1 MANSLIDFS
10 VVRPEAAGS
19 FLSGFQAAQERQSQL
34 DQQQRQ
40 NALANLQLRAAQ
52 RGEEEALSEREAY
65 KSQDPIKAL
74 YAGGF
79 GAQAMALEKQRQ
91 EQRSAQLKQAADS
104 HKFAKSIVAG
114 IVANPTRENATK
126 WLDWAES
133 QGADM
138 SQYRAELANT
148 QDAGIGRWAFTHGE
162 GADKALEQ
170 QVIDVGTGAVVL
182 PKYAIGGGIPS
193 LPQPTPAQPGM
204 PVGIPGQTPPTRAAG
219 TNALA
224 LPAPGGM
231 SGAMPAGQPQAVPGG
246 GMMYPKS
253 MTPAQQAAE
262 AREQTRIGLEQR
274 RVELAEKEAARK
286 EAGLAEP
293 LSKKEI
299 QSREAKYPQA
309 TRALNTFE
317 ANSDDLI
324 KELEKLRDHPGL
336 SGISGLIYGRTPG
349 IMRESRQ
356 AQAIYKRIVSRG
368 GFSELQEM
376 RNASPTGGALGNVSN
391 AEGEQLRSAFAAID
405 RTQDPEDIRQAINE
419 AITRLQGSKER
430 VRDAYNMTYEYKG
443 KQPET
448 KPVAAPAAA
457 MPLTNSKGW
466 KLHTDA
472 AGNKAYVSPDGK
484 QFEEAK

>member
-1 MANSLIDFS
+1 MADGIVNFGLIQ
-10 VVRPEAAGS
+10 PEASNA
-19 FLSGFQAAQERQSQL
+19 FLRNFQAAQERQSQL
-34 DQQQRQ
+34 AQQQRQ
-40 NALANLQLRAAQ
+40 NALADLQLRAAQ

-193 LPQPTPAQPGM
+193 LPQPTPAQPRM

-309 TRALNTFE
+309 TKAIQTFDANT
-317 ANSDDLI
+317 NDLI
-324 KELEKLRDHPGL
+324 SDLQKLKTHPGL
-336 SGISGLIYGRTPG
+336 NGITGLVYGRTPG
-349 IMRESRQ
+349 VTGKARE
-356 AQAIYKRIVSRG
+356 AEAIYDRIMARG

-391 AEGEQLRSAFAAID
+391 AEGQQLRAAFAAID
-405 RTQDPEDIRQAINE
+405 RRQDQESVRRAIDD
-419 AITRLQGSKER
+419 AIIRLQGSKER

-443 KQPET
+443 GQTAPSK
-448 KPVAAPAAA
+448 PAAT
-457 MPLTNSKGW
+457 PNI
-466 KLHTDA
+466 DA
-472 AGNKAYVSPDGK
+472 LLEKYK
-484 QFEEAK
+484 